1 MEKKFNIM
9 IVDDELSIGMYV
21 KKSLEKNEPGFTVTH
36 FTSSLDAYEKLKNNL
51 YDLIITD
58 LKMPE
63 MDGFALAEKIRQLK
77 EFERIPIVIYSSV
90 TESKDRLKALSAP
103 IYADGFISKG
113 EGSMDF
119 LVHQIRSIFWRNEA
133 KEMTE
138 KVEVAQELG
147 KSMGHV
153 AFQSLNAILG
163 YTEIL
168 QKNINDNKFDKDK
181 FNRFLSTIK
190 RSATDIKTLVNNV
203 KNLKTIEMVDIG
215 EGDRIIKVMD
225 K

>member
-1 MEKKFNIM
+1 M

-21 KKSLEKNEPGFTVTH
+21 KKSLEKNEPGFKVTH
-36 FTSSLDAYEKLKNNL
+36 FTSPTEAFDTLKDHR

-63 MDGFALAEKIRQLK
+63 MDGFDLAEKIRSLK

-90 TESKDRLKALSAP
+90 TENNDRLRALSAP

-138 KVEVAQELG
+138 KVKIAQELG

-153 AFQSLNAILG
+153 ASQSLNAILG
-163 YTEIL
+163 YTDIL

-190 RSATDIKTLVNNV
+190 HSATDIKNLVNNV
-203 KNLKTIEMVDIG
+203 RNLQTIEMVDIG
-215 EGDRIIKVMD
+215 SGDSIIKVMD